1 MASRLKGAS
10 RTAGDATRFGGQVPT
25 FYLDPSNFT
34 GSSLPVSAGGTGG
47 ITLQTARDS
56 LSVYSQNEIDTK
68 VSTAVLGNANV
79 IVNGTNNITVDP
91 TSLKF
96 VLAGVQVGV
105 WDNSSG
111 IFAITSNVTISGTLD
126 GVTNVAAKASAAN
139 SWGNHAE
146 IGYLT
151 SAPTYT
157 IPELGDVSNTAPAT
171 GQYLVWGGTEY
182 SPVSF
187 TISQFGINELSDVDT
202 TNFTPGV
209 GNVLKWNG
217 ANWIADSD
225 LSNAI
230 QVLNDLNDVDTQSNS
245 PSVNK
250 VLAYTGAEW
259 APLDLDTILTNINLT
274 TANIGTA
281 NLTDLSVDFGIIPD

>member
-10 RTAGDATRFGGQVPT
+10 RTAGDATRFGGQIPT

-68 VSTAVLGNANV
+68 VSTAVLGNASV
-79 IVNGTNNITVDP
+79 IVNGTNNITVDL

-96 VLAGVQVGV
+96 VLDGVQVGL
-105 WDNSSG
+105 WDNSTG
-111 IFAITSNVTISGTLD
+111 IFAITGNVTVSGTLD
-126 GVTNVAAKASAAN
+126 GVTNVAAKAESAS
-139 SWGNHAE
+139 SWGNHAN

-171 GQYLVWGGTEY
+171 GQYLVWSGSEY

-225 LSNAI
+225 LSNAV

-245 PSVNK
+245 PSANK

-259 APLDLDTILTNINLT
+259 SPLDLDTIITNINLT
-274 TANIGTA
+274 TATIGTA
-281 NLTDLSVDFGIIPD
+281 NLTDLSVDFGTIPD

>member
-1 MASRLKGAS
+1 MASRLKGVS

-47 ITLQTARDS
+47 VTLQTARDS
-56 LSVYSQNEIDTK
+56 LSVYSQDEIDTK

-79 IVNGTNNITVDP
+79 IVNGTNNITVDL

-96 VLAGVQVGV
+96 VLDGVQVGL
-105 WDNSSG
+105 WDNSTG
-111 IFAITSNVTISGTLD
+111 IFAIAGNVTISGTLD
-126 GVTNVAAKASAAN
+126 GVTNVAAKAAAAN
-139 SWGNHAE
+139 SWGNHAN

-157 IPELGDVSNTAPAT
+157 TPELGDVSSTAPAT
-171 GQYLVWGGTEY
+171 GQYLAWNGSEY
-182 SPVSF
+182 SPISF
-187 TISQFGINELSDVDT
+187 TISQFGINELTDVDT
-202 TNFTPGV
+202 INFTPGV

-230 QVLNDLNDVDTQSNS
+230 QVLNDLNDVDTQSNA
-245 PSVNK
+245 PSINK
-250 VLAYTGAEW
+250 VLAHTGAEW
-259 APLDLDTILTNINLT
+259 APLDLDTILTDINVT
-274 TANIGTA
+274 TAIIGTA
-281 NLTDLSVDFGIIPD
+281 NLSDLSVDFGTIPD

>member
-1 MASRLKGAS
+1 MPLIKLC
-10 RTAGDATRFGGQVPT
+10 DF
-25 FYLDPSNFT
+25 
-34 GSSLPVSAGGTGG
+34 
-47 ITLQTARDS
+47 
-56 LSVYSQNEIDTK
+56 
-68 VSTAVLGNANV
+68 
-79 IVNGTNNITVDP
+79 
-91 TSLKF
+91 
-96 VLAGVQVGV
+96 
-105 WDNSSG
+105 
-111 IFAITSNVTISGTLD
+111 
-126 GVTNVAAKASAAN
+126 
-139 SWGNHAE
+139 
-146 IGYLT
+146 
-151 SAPTYT
+151 
-157 IPELGDVSNTAPAT
+157 
-171 GQYLVWGGTEY
+171 
-182 SPVSF
+182 
-187 TISQFGINELSDVDT
+187 NELSDVDT

-217 ANWIADSD
+217 ANWIADND

>member
-1 MASRLKGAS
+1 MASRLKGVS
-10 RTAGDATRFGGQVPT
+10 RTAGDATRFGVQIPT

-34 GSSLPVSAGGTGG
+34 GSSLPVSSGGTGG
-47 ITLQTARDS
+47 ITLQSARDS

-68 VSTAVLGNANV
+68 VSTAVLGNASV
-79 IVNGTNNITVDP
+79 IVNGTNNITVDL

-96 VLAGVQVGV
+96 VLYGVQVGL
-105 WDNSSG
+105 WDNSTG
-111 IFAITSNVTISGTLD
+111 IFAIAGNVTISGTLD
-126 GVTNVAAKASAAN
+126 GVTNVAAKAESAS
-139 SWGNHAE
+139 SWGNHAD

-171 GQYLVWGGTEY
+171 GQYLVWSGSEY

-225 LSNAI
+225 LSNAV

-245 PSVNK
+245 PSANK

-259 APLDLDTILTNINLT
+259 SPLDLDTIITNINLT
-274 TANIGTA
+274 TATIGTA
-281 NLTDLSVDFGIIPD
+281 NLTDLSVDFGTIPD

>member
-56 LSVYSQNEIDTK
+56 LSIYSQNEIDTK

-157 IPELGDVSNTAPAT
+157 IPELGDVSSTAPAT

>member
-34 GSSLPVSAGGTGG
+34 GSSLPISAGGTGG

-56 LSVYSQNEIDTK
+56 LSVYSQTEIDTK

-79 IVNGTNNITVDP
+79 IVNGTNNIAVDL

-96 VLAGVQVGV
+96 VLGGVQVGV
-105 WDNSSG
+105 WDNSTG
-111 IFAITSNVTISGTLD
+111 IFAITGNVTVSGTID
-126 GVTNVAAKASAAN
+126 GVTNVAAKALAAS
-139 SWGNHAE
+139 SWGNHAD

-157 IPELGDVSNTAPAT
+157 ILELGDVSNTSPT
-171 GQYLVWGGTEY
+171 INQYLTWNGSEY

-187 TISQFGINELSDVDT
+187 TISQFGINELNDVDT
-202 TNFTPGV
+202 INFTPGV

-230 QVLNDLNDVDTQSNS
+230 QVLNDLNDVDTQSNA
-245 PSVNK
+245 PSVHK
-250 VLAYTGAEW
+250 VLAHTGAEW
-259 APLDLDTILTNINLT
+259 APLDLDTILTEINLT
-274 TANIGTA
+274 TATIDTA
-281 NLTDLSVDFGIIPD
+281 NLNDLSVDFGTISD

>member
-56 LSVYSQNEIDTK
+56 LSIYSQNEIDTK

>member
-157 IPELGDVSNTAPAT
+157 IPELGDVFNTAPAT

>member
-25 FYLDPSNFT
+25 FYLDPGNFT

-56 LSVYSQNEIDTK
+56 LSIYSQNEIDTK

-217 ANWIADSD
+217 ANWIADND

>member
-1 MASRLKGAS
+1 MANRLKGTV
-10 RTAGDATRFGGQVPT
+10 RVAGDATRFGGQIPT

-34 GSSLPVSAGGTGG
+34 GSSLPISAGGTGG

-56 LSVYSQNEIDTK
+56 LSVYSQAEVDTK

-79 IVNGTNNITVDP
+79 IVNGTNNITVDI

-96 VLAGVQVGV
+96 ILAGVQVGV

-111 IFAITSNVTISGTLD
+111 IFSIASNVEITGTLN
-126 GVTNVAAKASAAN
+126 GIQNVAAKAEAAN
-139 SWGNHAE
+139 TWGNHAD

-157 IPELGDVSNTAPAT
+157 VPELGDVSNTAPTT
-171 GQYLVWGGTEY
+171 GQILVFGGSEY
-182 SPVSF
+182 TPTSQ

-202 TNFTPGV
+202 INFTPGV

-230 QVLNDLNDVDTQSNS
+230 QVLNDLNDVDTQSTA
-245 PSVNK
+245 PSANK

-259 APLDLDTILTNINLT
+259 APMDLDIMLTDINLT
-274 TANIGTA
+274 TATIGTA
-281 NLTDLSVDFGIIPD
+281 NLSDLSVDFGTILD